1 MQRDGLGEEA
11 LVAADTDAGE
21 DREQVRQT
29 EASVNSKLDQVMQK
43 AEKDG
48 IIQRVDGVTL
58 LCRLA
63 DGSRVDEFQVA
74 FGLDDEG
81 EPEKLTPSICR
92 RRPHTSPMQRAT
104 RKVCWKPSRTSTW
117 ARALANTAMIAS
129 RPFCVSVA
137 SATFS
142 TEASVPARHYSSPQK
157 VESKEPRSAG
167 EQPHQLGHSRVGR
180 TLQSYQGETVRL

>member
-1 MQRDGLGEEA
+1 MCHMQLSERHATRNASGPPKELLERLMQRDGLGEEA

-21 DREQVRQT
+21 DQEQVRQT

-43 AEKDG
+43 AERDG

-81 EPEKLTPSICR
+81 EPEKVNAKYLPQTPAYQ
-92 RRPHTSPMQRAT
+92 PNAKGNQ
-104 RKVCWKPSRTSTW
+104 K
-117 ARALANTAMIAS
+117 
-129 RPFCVSVA
+129 SVLETLEDQHMGEGTGEHRNDCFK
-137 SATFS
+137 TF
-142 TEASVPARHYSSPQK
+142 
-157 VESKEPRSAG
+157 
-167 EQPHQLGHSRVGR
+167 L
-180 TLQSYQGETVRL
+180 RLSGLRDL